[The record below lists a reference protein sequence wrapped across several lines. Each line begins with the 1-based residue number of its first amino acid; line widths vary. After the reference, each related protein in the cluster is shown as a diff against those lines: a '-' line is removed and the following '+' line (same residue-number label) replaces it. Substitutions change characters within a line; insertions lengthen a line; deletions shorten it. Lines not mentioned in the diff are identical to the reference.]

1 MDDERIGQPVG
12 LSSLLL
18 HMGRKAADTQ
28 LSRGDITKDE
38 YEEIIKILYP
48 PLSLVDD
55 KKNGGVPRFASGS
68 ATMAPGAF
76 IDYDD
81 ILRRLGKASKFI
93 GTRVPFLSN
102 LVTTQ
107 MGDGTLGANAQLM
120 ESNIPGVGN
129 AGDLSSDPEEVARKK
144 AERQAAIDEARRN
157 RTSATVADKVR
168 DAADRGEYGNINYF
182 GNDVRQRG
190 DGSIEIGPDADAMEK
205 ERQAREAEARRN
217 VNRPSP
223 KIDIPTTTGG
233 AVPEIETKLP
243 PTSVP
248 PIELPTNTGFPIP
261 EIEDFTILTMGDSTK
276 DTVTIAGKTYK
287 KDQTEIKERKSDG
300 RTYRVVKDEFKN
312 KDELKRV
319 NDGKTVRKELPQFLE
334 DNPAMKDRLYTSSIT
349 GRPDLE
355 IIRQHFI
362 DKHGIDFQMKTYER
376 IVNQL
381 FGNRKKDERKLSSY
395 QTAQN
400 QFEKNIRQYAND
412 LGIKISKPQMD
423 RYDQDFR
430 IAIREENPNKVKG
443 DVYSEE
449 NIRAATNVVI
459 DTIMRNEDP
468 YLADYI
474 KDKIQRTANNKAT
487 LLDGRRNFY
496 NSGETLGHTGSI
508 AQGDILFGEAANRER
523 YTTEISKDNLF
534 KDKQMAQYKEA
545 LAKGNT
551 EKMNRIE
558 SKLKKRNLRAM
569 YVDEDGSEVY
579 IGAPAEKGKLK
590 DGGPP
595 KFAEGSRLNDYD
607 PYDINQF
614 QMGQLPS
621 YESLYSDQGKF
632 PTDQNKID
640 EMRAAA
646 LAEGKKFYG
655 DATGFEIFKEGLFN
669 LPDGVINYFA
679 GSAEGM
685 GELLAGL
692 FEATKKGAQI
702 QSFPTD
708 KIANPDQ
715 RNISRS
721 SPDYSPFSEEFQA
734 LLDKPAFTKYF
745 DEFRDKI
752 PTPNLTESTLS
763 GMTMDELGRTAGYY
777 TGPPTAVLTAPGA
790 LAKYLKGSRAVDKPA
805 PISEASRLSETEEVV
820 SPTGA
825 QIDETVEVTDTT
837 RQVTEPKVE
846 IQKPRLDPAEVE
858 RVESLDTYIVP
869 RFSKIEDYVQTK
881 YAGSASKTK
890 KKLSQW
896 KKEMEDGDGAGA
908 LNEMKDTGMSFQ
920 ISNLIKEGGDQTID
934 ALTFLKIGQDLLQNN
949 NQIKRGYSEFYGAGQ
964 LGENAGATKVGNE
977 ISPDI
982 TRRAIRDAKQDIVN
996 VPITATGNSGRVLQE
1011 YKMAV
1016 QSMINEL
1023 ETMAG
1028 GTSKRTFAGVEDPS
1042 VVIQKYTSTVLP
1054 NILRKANNPNINL
1067 LYTEAQ
1073 KLNQIVNRF
1082 KRLNVNPRLTSNFQG
1097 TGWPG
1102 TRTEDYTI
1110 MEQGFNP
1117 QKGQSSRHEFHNS
1130 GHPNSDNSISFSR
1143 SIDKTTTDGRV
1154 TENIMEAQS
1163 DVHRGSTSYQSPED
1177 IAGIDILENAEKK
1190 LRPQA
1195 EKALDD
1201 AWDNFSKDNKL
1212 YNFDTDPINMPI
1224 GETVP
1229 DMFEVQLKAGSAD
1242 NPIWEVINTRTK
1254 RKVPKKSFGTE
1265 DDAQVFADAKTKL
1278 EASKEAK
1285 KPKPTGFDV
1294 KVDQV
1299 ANDLYGESFKNLGL
1313 NQKQN
1318 VKRSILDNYGT
1329 INQQMIDDAN
1339 EFLSGLTQA
1348 SKKEL
1353 GRAKNKNFLDA
1364 QRISKLNPGD
1374 SAFGNYDKFWS
1385 RKMSSGDEGQKS
1397 LLERIANQDLPRN
1410 TRSFEGLDR
1419 AVQNIKDLLDSSQG
1433 GQVRGGMFG
1442 GVDTFDAIKAQIV
1455 ADTKMPIEEFLAR
1468 LFPDE
1473 VKFAGSYT
1481 DISKNAQLRRARY
1494 ESGSQDYPFKKQKDW
1509 VKNVLK
1515 SHIEKAISEGK
1526 TNVSWNPGEIVGV
1539 YESADAKDIAG
1550 YKTIYNKLMKEAAE
1564 DLNKDLMER
1573 AAKLGL
1579 DPESARI
1586 KISGVGDDMNFTLQ
1600 FDGDGINSYS
1610 QAAPDLVK
1618 KSFDGRKMEVSGL
1631 PYVDFTEAKDTI
1643 RKIGLPM
1650 HADGGRVGSKLPD
1663 VDEILGTI

>member
-1 MDDERIGQPVG
+1 
-12 LSSLLL
+12 
-18 HMGRKAADTQ
+18 
-28 LSRGDITKDE
+28 
-38 YEEIIKILYP
+38 
-48 PLSLVDD
+48 
-55 KKNGGVPRFASGS
+55 
-68 ATMAPGAF
+68 
-76 IDYDD
+76 
-81 ILRRLGKASKFI
+81 
-93 GTRVPFLSN
+93 
-102 LVTTQ
+102 
-107 MGDGTLGANAQLM
+107 
-120 ESNIPGVGN
+120 
-129 AGDLSSDPEEVARKK
+129 
-144 AERQAAIDEARRN
+144 
-157 RTSATVADKVR
+157 
-168 DAADRGEYGNINYF
+168 
-182 GNDVRQRG
+182 
-190 DGSIEIGPDADAMEK
+190 
-205 ERQAREAEARRN
+205 
-217 VNRPSP
+217 
-223 KIDIPTTTGG
+223 
-233 AVPEIETKLP
+233 
-243 PTSVP
+243 
-248 PIELPTNTGFPIP
+248 
-261 EIEDFTILTMGDSTK
+261 
-276 DTVTIAGKTYK
+276 
-287 KDQTEIKERKSDG
+287 
-300 RTYRVVKDEFKN
+300 
-312 KDELKRV
+312 
-319 NDGKTVRKELPQFLE
+319 
-334 DNPAMKDRLYTSSIT
+334 
-349 GRPDLE
+349 
-355 IIRQHFI
+355 
-362 DKHGIDFQMKTYER
+362 
-376 IVNQL
+376 
-381 FGNRKKDERKLSSY
+381 
-395 QTAQN
+395 
-400 QFEKNIRQYAND
+400 
-412 LGIKISKPQMD
+412 
-423 RYDQDFR
+423 
-430 IAIREENPNKVKG
+430 
-443 DVYSEE
+443 
-449 NIRAATNVVI
+449 
-459 DTIMRNEDP
+459 
-468 YLADYI
+468 
-474 KDKIQRTANNKAT
+474 
-487 LLDGRRNFY
+487 
-496 NSGETLGHTGSI
+496 
-508 AQGDILFGEAANRER
+508 
-523 YTTEISKDNLF
+523 
-534 KDKQMAQYKEA
+534 
-545 LAKGNT
+545 
-551 EKMNRIE
+551 
-558 SKLKKRNLRAM
+558 
-569 YVDEDGSEVY
+569 
-579 IGAPAEKGKLK
+579 
-590 DGGPP
+590 
-595 KFAEGSRLNDYD
+595 
-607 PYDINQF
+607 
-614 QMGQLPS
+614 
-621 YESLYSDQGKF
+621 
-632 PTDQNKID
+632 
-640 EMRAAA
+640 
-646 LAEGKKFYG
+646 
-655 DATGFEIFKEGLFN
+655 
-669 LPDGVINYFA
+669 
-679 GSAEGM
+679 
-685 GELLAGL
+685 
-692 FEATKKGAQI
+692 
-702 QSFPTD
+702 
-708 KIANPDQ
+708 
-715 RNISRS
+715 
-721 SPDYSPFSEEFQA
+721 
-734 LLDKPAFTKYF
+734 
-745 DEFRDKI
+745 
-752 PTPNLTESTLS
+752 
-763 GMTMDELGRTAGYY
+763 MDELARTAGYY

-790 LAKYLKGSRAVDKPA
+790 LAKYLKGTRASSKTEPV
-805 PISEASRLSETEEVV
+805 SNVSRLSEVDETVDV
-820 SPTGA
+820 TDTTR

-837 RQVTEPKVE
+837 KQVADPEVQIE
-846 IQKPRLDPAEVE
+846 KPRLDPAEVE

-869 RFSKIEDYVQTK
+869 RWSKVEDYVQTK

-920 ISNLIKEGGDQTID
+920 ISNLIKEGGDQSID
-934 ALTFLKIGQDLLQNN
+934 ALTFIKIGQDLLENN
-949 NQIKRGYSEFYGAGQ
+949 NQIKRGYSEFYGSNQ
-964 LGENAGATKVGNE
+964 LGKNAGAAKVGSE
-977 ISPDI
+977 ITPDV
-982 TRRAIRDAKQDIVN
+982 TRRIVRDAKRDIVN
-996 VPITATGNSGRVLQE
+996 IPITSSGNSGRVLQE

-1016 QSMINEL
+1016 QSMIDEL

-1073 KLNQIVNRF
+1073 KLNEIVNRF
-1082 KRLNVNPRLTSNFQG
+1082 KRLNVNPRLTSNFQS

-1102 TRTEDYTI
+1102 TRSEDYTI
-1110 MEQGFNP
+1110 MEQGFDP
-1117 QKGQSSRHEFHNS
+1117 KKGQSSRHEFHNS

-1201 AWDNFSKDNKL
+1201 AWNNFTKDNKL

-1224 GETVP
+1224 SETVP

-1299 ANDLYGESFKNLGL
+1299 ANDMYGESFKNLGL

-1329 INQQMIDDAN
+1329 VNQQMIDDAN
-1339 EFLSGLTQA
+1339 DFLSGLTQA

-1353 GRAKNKNFLDA
+1353 GKTKNPNFLNA

-1385 RKMSSGDEGQKS
+1385 RKMSSGEDGQKA

-1410 TRSFEGLDR
+1410 TQSFEGLDR

-1455 ADTKMPIEEFLAR
+1455 ADTKMPIEEFLAK

-1481 DISKNAQLRRARY
+1481 DISKNAKLRRARY

-1564 DLNKDLMER
+1564 DINKDLMER

>member
-38 YEEIIKILYP
+38 YDEIIKILYP

-81 ILRRLGKASKFI
+81 ILRRLGNASKFI
-93 GTRVPFLSN
+93 GKRVPFLSN

-107 MGDGTLGANAQLM
+107 MGDGTLPANAQLM
-120 ESNIPGVGN
+120 EGN
-129 AGDLSSDPEEVARKK
+129 AFIDIDP
-144 AERQAAIDEARRN
+144 
-157 RTSATVADKVR
+157 
-168 DAADRGEYGNINYF
+168 NINKP
-182 GNDVRQRG
+182 Q
-190 DGSIEIGPDADAMEK
+190 IEIFPELTEEEK
-205 ERQAREAEARRN
+205 LPQ
-217 VNRPSP
+217 
-223 KIDIPTTTGG
+223 TTGG
-233 AVPEIETKLP
+233 
-243 PTSVP
+243 
-248 PIELPTNTGFPIP
+248 
-261 EIEDFTILTMGDSTK
+261 
-276 DTVTIAGKTYK
+276 VTDIDDLINEPLIMAQDPDAGKSTTLSTPPLSPEEQSPTIYTMASPKFNEEGNRIYRINNKTY
-287 KDQTEIKERKSDG
+287 TEDELNFKNDG
-300 RTYRVVKDEFKN
+300 RTYADIESVKPEAMSYLRQSEFETGMEKFF
-312 KDELKRV
+312 K
-319 NDGKTVRKELPQFLE
+319 
-334 DNPAMKDRLYTSSIT
+334 DNPDFKKDYYAKKNPTGLMKKYTPLINESLGTNLTQMQLVKRIGDTYGKKEIKGKGNRFETDMTKAFGGKYGDVGFDIGRSTNKSEINKIEDALEFFESQRINTKLQTQKGGVLEGSQKAIDFLNNAREGLYNVVSKPDVQKSLTLKLGENFVPFKFDKSHADRTLVPSDEASQFQGMDVYDVKILESQVNSILQ
-349 GRPDLE
+349 PDLE
-355 IIRQHFI
+355 NALYEYIQDKNVNGTKNIIEMMTEYSIGTRMNSPY
-362 DKHGIDFQMKTYER
+362 K
-376 IVNQL
+376 
-381 FGNRKKDERKLSSY
+381 KLSLEDKKW
-395 QTAQN
+395 A
-400 QFEKNIRQYAND
+400 EKNIPDLVKVPMIEEKGAASNIKDYDNVVFGTLEQPSPEKIIND
-412 LGIKISKPQMD
+412 GIKVRLDYLPAKKK
-423 RYDQDFR
+423 F
-430 IAIREENPNKVKG
+430 ETENKNKK
-443 DVYSEE
+443 
-449 NIRAATNVVI
+449 
-459 DTIMRNEDP
+459 
-468 YLADYI
+468 
-474 KDKIQRTANNKAT
+474 
-487 LLDGRRNFY
+487 FW
-496 NSGETLGHTGSI
+496 
-508 AQGDILFGEAANRER
+508 
-523 YTTEISKDNLF
+523 
-534 KDKQMAQYKEA
+534 KE
-545 LAKGNT
+545 
-551 EKMNRIE
+551 
-558 SKLKKRNLRAM
+558 
-569 YVDEDGSEVY
+569 
-579 IGAPAEKGKLK
+579 LK

-632 PTDQNKID
+632 PVDQNKVD

-655 DATGFEIFKEGLFN
+655 DATGFEVFKEGLFN

-692 FEATKKGAQI
+692 FEATKKGAQLAT
-702 QSFPTD
+702 FPTD
-708 KIANPDQ
+708 QIANPDQ

-721 SPDYSPFSEEFQA
+721 SPDYSPFSEEFQS

-752 PTPNLTESTLS
+752 PTPNLAESTLS
-763 GMTMDELGRTAGYY
+763 GITMDELGRTAGYY

-790 LAKYLKGSRAVDKPA
+790 LAKYLKGSTRAVDKPA

-820 SPTGA
+820 TPTGA

-837 RQVTEPKVE
+837 RQVADPEVQIE
-846 IQKPRLDPAEVE
+846 KPRLDPAEVE

-949 NQIKRGYSEFYGAGQ
+949 NQIKRGYSEFYGANQ
-964 LGENAGATKVGNE
+964 LGKNAGAAKVGNE
-977 ISPDI
+977 ITPEV
-982 TRRAIRDAKQDIVN
+982 TRGVIRQAKQDIVN

-1042 VVIQKYTSTVLP
+1042 VVIQKYTSIVLP

-1082 KRLNVNPRLTSNFQG
+1082 KRLNINPRLTDNFKG

-1110 MEQGFNP
+1110 MEQGFDP
-1117 QKGQSSRHEFHNS
+1117 KKGQSSRHEFHNS

-1201 AWDNFSKDNKL
+1201 AWNNFSKDNKL
-1212 YNFDTDPINMPI
+1212 YNFDTDPINMP
-1224 GETVP
+1224 GEVVP

-1299 ANDLYGESFKNLGL
+1299 SNDMYGENFKNLGL

-1329 INQQMIDDAN
+1329 VNQQMIDDAN
-1339 EFLSGLTQA
+1339 DFLSGLTQA

-1353 GRAKNKNFLDA
+1353 GKTKNPNFLNA

-1385 RKMSSGDEGQKS
+1385 RKMSSGEDGQKS

-1410 TRSFEGLDR
+1410 TQSFEGLDR

-1481 DISKNAQLRRARY
+1481 DISKNAKLRRARY

-1564 DLNKDLMER
+1564 DINKDLMER

>member
-38 YEEIIKILYP
+38 YDEIIKILYP

-93 GTRVPFLSN
+93 GTRIPFLSN

-107 MGDGTLGANAQLM
+107 MGDGTLPANAQLM
-120 ESNIPGVGN
+120 ESNIPGVTT
-129 AGDLSSDPEEVARKK
+129 GDTLDPNEVARKK
-144 AERQAAIDEARRN
+144 AERQAALDEARRN
-157 RTSATVADKVR
+157 KTSATVADKVR
-168 DAADRGEYGNINYF
+168 DAADRGEYGDVSFF
-182 GNDVRQRG
+182 GQDVRQTG
-190 DGSIEIGPDADAMEK
+190 DGTVIGPDADAMEK
-205 ERQAREAEARRN
+205 ERAQREAEARRN
-217 VNRPSP
+217 VNTPLP
-223 KIDIPTTTGG
+223 TIDIPTTTGG
-233 AVPEIETKLP
+233 FPIPEIETKLP

-261 EIEDFTILTMGDSTK
+261 EIEDFTILTMGDNTK
-276 DTVTIAGKTYK
+276 DTVKIGNKVYPK
-287 KDQTEIKERKSDG
+287 SQTELKYGETGKN
-300 RTYRVVKDEFKN
+300 YRVVKEEFKN
-312 KDELKRV
+312 KDEKERIA
-319 NDGKTVRKELPQFLE
+319 NSKTVREELPQFLE
-334 DNPAMKDRLYTSSIT
+334 DNPAIRDRLYTSSIT
-349 GRPDLE
+349 GIPDLE

-362 DKHGIDFQMKTYER
+362 DKHGIDFQNKTYEK
-376 IVNQL
+376 IVSQEI
-381 FGNRKKDERKLSSY
+381 GNRKKDEKKLSSY
-395 QTAQN
+395 RTAEI
-400 QFEKNIRQYAND
+400 QFEKNIREYAND

-430 IAIREENPNKVKG
+430 IAIREENPDKVKG
-443 DVYSEE
+443 EAYSEE

-508 AQGDILFGEAANRER
+508 AQGDVLFGEAANPER
-523 YTTEISKDNLF
+523 YTTEISKDNRYKEKL
-534 KDKQMAQYKEA
+534 MGQYKEA
-545 LAKGNT
+545 LLEGNT

-558 SKLKKRNLRAM
+558 SKLKERNLRAM
-569 YVDEDGSEVY
+569 YVDKDGFEVY
-579 IGAPAEKGKLK
+579 IGADAQKGKLK

-614 QMGQLPS
+614 SIGQFPS
-621 YESLYSDQGKF
+621 TYENLYGPEGKF
-632 PTDQNKID
+632 PVDQNKVD

-646 LAEGKKFYG
+646 LAEGKKYYG
-655 DATGFEIFKEGLFN
+655 DATGFEIFKDGLFN

-702 QSFPTD
+702 QTFPTD

-715 RNISRS
+715 RNISKS

-745 DEFRDKI
+745 DEFRGKI
-752 PTPNLTESTLS
+752 PTPNLAESTLS

-790 LAKYLKGSRAVDKPA
+790 LAKYLKGTRASSKTEPV
-805 PISEASRLSETEEVV
+805 SNVSRLSEVDETVDV
-820 SPTGA
+820 TDTTR

-837 RQVTEPKVE
+837 KQVADPEVQIE
-846 IQKPRLDPAEVE
+846 KPRLDPKEVE

-869 RFSKIEDYVQTK
+869 RWSKVEDYVQTK

-934 ALTFLKIGQDLLQNN
+934 ALTFLKIGQDLLENN
-949 NQIKRGYSEFYGAGQ
+949 NQIKRGYSEFYGANQ
-964 LGENAGATKVGNE
+964 LGKNAGAAKVGSE
-977 ISPDI
+977 ITPDV
-982 TRRAIRDAKQDIVN
+982 TRRAIRDAKRDIVN
-996 VPITATGNSGRVLQE
+996 IPITSSGNSGRVLQE

-1016 QSMINEL
+1016 QSMIDEL

-1042 VVIQKYTSTVLP
+1042 VVIQKYTSTILP

-1073 KLNQIVNRF
+1073 KLNEIVNRF
-1082 KRLNVNPRLTSNFQG
+1082 KRLNVNPRLTSNFQS

-1201 AWDNFSKDNKL
+1201 AWDNFTKDNKL

-1224 GETVP
+1224 SETVP

-1299 ANDLYGESFKNLGL
+1299 ANDMYGESFKNLGL

-1329 INQQMIDDAN
+1329 VNQQMIDDAN
-1339 EFLSGLTQA
+1339 DFLSGLTQA

-1353 GRAKNKNFLDA
+1353 GKTKNPNFLNA

-1385 RKMSSGDEGQKS
+1385 RKMSSGEDGQKA

-1455 ADTKMPIEEFLAR
+1455 ADTKMPIEEFLAK

-1481 DISKNAQLRRARY
+1481 DISKNAKLRRARY

-1564 DLNKDLMER
+1564 DINKDLMER

>member
-38 YEEIIKILYP
+38 YDEIIKILYP

-55 KKNGGVPRFASGS
+55 KKNGGIPSFRSGAATIPYFRPGSTMYKPAPVPYFKEL
-68 ATMAPGAF
+68 MAAQA
-76 IDYDD
+76 
-81 ILRRLGKASKFI
+81 LLG
-93 GTRVPFLSN
+93 GT
-102 LVTTQ
+102 
-107 MGDGTLGANAQLM
+107 QLM
-120 ESNIPGVGN
+120 NNAASVGNIPGVTT
-129 AGDLSSDPEEVARKK
+129 GDTLDPDEVERKRK
-144 AERQAAIDEARRN
+144 ERQAAIDEARRN
-157 RTSATVADKVR
+157 KTSAAVADGVR
-168 DAADRGEYGNINYF
+168 DAADRGEYGDVSFF
-182 GNDVRQRG
+182 GQDVRQTG
-190 DGSIEIGPDADAMEK
+190 DGTVIGPDADAMEK
-205 ERQAREAEARRN
+205 ERAQREAEARGKLN
-217 VNRPSP
+217 NPPVTV
-223 KIDIPTTTGG
+223 DIPNSTGSPP
-233 AVPEIETKLP
+233 PEIETGLP

-248 PIELPTNTGFPIP
+248 PIEIPTIVGGGFPIP

-300 RTYRVVKDEFKN
+300 RTYRVVKDEFKSETE
-312 KDELKRV
+312 KKRIA
-319 NDGKTVRKELPQFLE
+319 DGKTVREELPQFLE

-362 DKHGIDFQMKTYER
+362 DKHGIDFQMKTYEK
-376 IVNQL
+376 IVSQEI
-381 FGNRKKDERKLSSY
+381 GNRKKDKKKLSSY
-395 QTAQN
+395 RTAEI
-400 QFEKNIRQYAND
+400 QFEKNIREYAND

-430 IAIREENPNKVKG
+430 IAIRLENPNKVKG
-443 DVYSEE
+443 EAYSEE

-508 AQGDILFGEAANRER
+508 AQGDVLFGEAANPER
-523 YTTEISKDNLF
+523 YTTEISKDNRYKEKL
-534 KDKQMAQYKEA
+534 MGQYKEA
-545 LAKGNT
+545 LAEGNT
-551 EKMNRIE
+551 EKMNSIE
-558 SKLKKRNLRAM
+558 SKLKERNLRAS
-569 YVDEDGSEVY
+569 YIDQDGSEVY
-579 IGAPAEKGKLK
+579 IGAPREEGKLK

-632 PTDQNKID
+632 PVDQNKVD

-655 DATGFEIFKEGLFN
+655 DATGFEVFKEGLFN

-702 QSFPTD
+702 QAFPTD
-708 KIANPDQ
+708 QIVNPDQ

-734 LLDKPAFTKYF
+734 LLDKPGFTKYF

-752 PTPNLTESTLS
+752 PTPNLAESTLS
-763 GMTMDELGRTAGYY
+763 GISMDELARTAGYY

-820 SPTGA
+820 TPTGT
-825 QIDETVEVTDTT
+825 QIDEIVEVTDTT
-837 RQVTEPKVE
+837 KQVADPE
-846 IQKPRLDPAEVE
+846 IQIEKPRLDPAEVE

-949 NQIKRGYSEFYGAGQ
+949 NQIKRGYSEFYGANQ
-964 LGENAGATKVGNE
+964 LGKNAGAAKVGNE
-977 ISPDI
+977 ITPEV
-982 TRRAIRDAKQDIVN
+982 TRGVIRQAKQDIVN

-1073 KLNQIVNRF
+1073 KLNDIVNRF
-1082 KRLNVNPRLTSNFQG
+1082 KRLNINPRLSDNFKG

-1110 MEQGFNP
+1110 MEQGFDP
-1117 QKGQSSRHEFHNS
+1117 KKGQSSRHEFHNS

-1201 AWDNFSKDNKL
+1201 AWNNFSKDNKL
-1212 YNFDTDPINMPI
+1212 YNFDTDSINMPI
-1224 GETVP
+1224 SETVP

-1299 ANDLYGESFKNLGL
+1299 SNDMYGENFKNLGL

-1329 INQQMIDDAN
+1329 VNQQMIDDAN
-1339 EFLSGLTQA
+1339 DFLSGLTQA

-1481 DISKNAQLRRARY
+1481 DISKNAKLRRARY

-1539 YESADAKDIAG
+1539 YESADAKDIIG

-1564 DLNKDLMER
+1564 DINKDLMER

>member
-38 YEEIIKILYP
+38 YDEIIKILYP

-81 ILRRLGKASKFI
+81 ILRRLGNASKFI
-93 GTRVPFLSN
+93 GKRVPFLSN

-107 MGDGTLGANAQLM
+107 MGDATLPANAQLM
-120 ESNIPGVGN
+120 KSNIPDVVSGE
-129 AGDLSSDPEEVARKK
+129 DLSSDPAEVARKK
-144 AERQAAIDEARRN
+144 AERQAALDEARRN

-168 DAADRGEYGNINYF
+168 DAADRGEYGFNPTVVPDETVNKPK
-182 GNDVRQRG
+182 V
-190 DGSIEIGPDADAMEK
+190 EIFPELTEEEK
-205 ERQAREAEARRN
+205 LSN
-217 VNRPSP
+217 
-223 KIDIPTTTGG
+223 TTAGTI
-233 AVPEIETKLP
+233 PEIEPGLP
-243 PTSVP
+243 PSSVP
-248 PIELPTNTGFPIP
+248 PIDIPTNTGFPIP
-261 EIEDFTILTMGDSTK
+261 EIEDFTILTMGDTTK
-276 DTVTIAGKTYK
+276 DTVKIGNKVYPKSQTKLIYGETGKTN
-287 KDQTEIKERKSDG
+287 
-300 RTYRVVKDEFKN
+300 YRVVKDEFKN
-312 KDELKRV
+312 KDEKERIA
-319 NDGKTVRKELPQFLE
+319 NGKTVREELPQFLE

-362 DKHGIDFQMKTYER
+362 DKHGIDFQNKTYEK
-376 IVNQL
+376 IVNQEI
-381 FGNRKKDERKLSSY
+381 GNRKKDKRKLSSY
-395 QTAQN
+395 RTAEI
-400 QFEKNIRQYAND
+400 QFEKNIREYAND

-430 IAIREENPNKVKG
+430 IAIRLENPDKVKG
-443 DVYSEE
+443 EAYSEE

-496 NSGETLGHTGSI
+496 NSGETVGHTGSI
-508 AQGDILFGEAANRER
+508 AEGDVLFGEAANPER
-523 YTTEISKDNLF
+523 YTTEISKDNRE
-534 KDKQMAQYKEA
+534 KESMMKEYKKA
-545 LAKGNT
+545 LSEGNT
-551 EKMNRIE
+551 EKMNLIE
-558 SKLKKRNLRAM
+558 SKLKERNLRAM
-569 YVDEDGSEVY
+569 YVDKDGFEVY

-632 PTDQNKID
+632 PVDQNKVD

-646 LAEGKKFYG
+646 LAEGKKYYG
-655 DATGFEIFKEGLFN
+655 DATGFEIFKDGLFN

-692 FEATKKGAQI
+692 FEATKKGAQL
-702 QSFPTD
+702 STFPTD

-745 DEFRDKI
+745 DEFRNKI
-752 PTPNLTESTLS
+752 PTPNLAESTLS

-820 SPTGA
+820 TPTGA

-837 RQVTEPKVE
+837 RQVADPEVQIE
-846 IQKPRLDPAEVE
+846 KPRLDPTEVE

-949 NQIKRGYSEFYGAGQ
+949 NQIKRGYSEFYGANQ
-964 LGENAGATKVGNE
+964 LGKNAGAAKVGNE
-977 ISPDI
+977 ITPEV
-982 TRRAIRDAKQDIVN
+982 TRGVIRQAKQDIVN

-1073 KLNQIVNRF
+1073 KLNDIVNRF
-1082 KRLNVNPRLTSNFQG
+1082 KRLNINPRLSDNFKG

-1110 MEQGFNP
+1110 MEQGFDP
-1117 QKGQSSRHEFHNS
+1117 KKGQSSRHEFHNS

-1201 AWDNFSKDNKL
+1201 AWNNFSKDNKL

-1224 GETVP
+1224 SETVP

-1299 ANDLYGESFKNLGL
+1299 SNDMYGENFKNLGL

-1329 INQQMIDDAN
+1329 VNQQMIDDAN
-1339 EFLSGLTQA
+1339 DFLSGLTQA

-1353 GRAKNKNFLDA
+1353 GKTKNPNFLNA
-1364 QRISKLNPGD
+1364 SRISKLSPGD

-1385 RKMSSGDEGQKS
+1385 RKMSSGEDGQKS

-1410 TRSFEGLDR
+1410 TQSFEGLDR

-1481 DISKNAQLRRARY
+1481 DISKNAKLRRARY

-1564 DLNKDLMER
+1564 DINKDLMER

>member
-38 YEEIIKILYP
+38 YDEIIKILYP

-81 ILRRLGKASKFI
+81 ILRRLGNASKFI
-93 GTRVPFLSN
+93 GKRVPFLSN

-107 MGDGTLGANAQLM
+107 MGDATLPANAQLM
-120 ESNIPGVGN
+120 KSNIPDVVSGE
-129 AGDLSSDPEEVARKK
+129 DLSSDPAEVARKK
-144 AERQAAIDEARRN
+144 AERQAALDEARRN

-168 DAADRGEYGNINYF
+168 DAADRGEYGFNPTVVPDETVNKPK
-182 GNDVRQRG
+182 V
-190 DGSIEIGPDADAMEK
+190 EIFPELTEEEK
-205 ERQAREAEARRN
+205 LSN
-217 VNRPSP
+217 
-223 KIDIPTTTGG
+223 TTAGTI
-233 AVPEIETKLP
+233 PEIEPGLP
-243 PTSVP
+243 PSSVP
-248 PIELPTNTGFPIP
+248 PIDIPTNTGFPIP
-261 EIEDFTILTMGDSTK
+261 EIEDFTILTMGDTTK
-276 DTVTIAGKTYK
+276 DTVKIGNKVYPKSQTKLIYGETGKTN
-287 KDQTEIKERKSDG
+287 
-300 RTYRVVKDEFKN
+300 YRVVKDEFKN
-312 KDELKRV
+312 KDEKERIA
-319 NDGKTVRKELPQFLE
+319 NSKTVRKELPQFLE
-334 DNPAMKDRLYTSSIT
+334 DNPAIRDRLYTSSIT
-349 GRPDLE
+349 GIPDLE

-362 DKHGIDFQMKTYER
+362 DKHGIDFQNKTYEK
-376 IVNQL
+376 IVNQEI
-381 FGNRKKDERKLSSY
+381 GNRKKDKRKLSSY
-395 QTAQN
+395 RTAEI
-400 QFEKNIRQYAND
+400 QFEKNIREYAND

-430 IAIREENPNKVKG
+430 IAIRLENPDKVKG
-443 DVYSEE
+443 EAYSEE

-496 NSGETLGHTGSI
+496 NSGETVGHTGSI
-508 AQGDILFGEAANRER
+508 AEGDVLFGEAANPER
-523 YTTEISKDNLF
+523 YTTEISKDNRE
-534 KDKQMAQYKEA
+534 KESMMKEYKKA
-545 LAKGNT
+545 LSEGNT
-551 EKMNRIE
+551 EKMNLIE
-558 SKLKKRNLRAM
+558 SKLKERNLRAM
-569 YVDEDGSEVY
+569 YVDKDGFEVY

-632 PTDQNKID
+632 PVDQNKVD

-646 LAEGKKFYG
+646 LAEGKKYYG
-655 DATGFEIFKEGLFN
+655 DATGFEIFKDGLFN

-692 FEATKKGAQI
+692 FEATKKGAQL
-702 QSFPTD
+702 STFPTD

-745 DEFRDKI
+745 DEFRNKI
-752 PTPNLTESTLS
+752 PTPNLAESTLS

-820 SPTGA
+820 TPTGA

-837 RQVTEPKVE
+837 RQVADPEVQIE
-846 IQKPRLDPAEVE
+846 KPRLDPTEVE

-949 NQIKRGYSEFYGAGQ
+949 NQIKRGYSEFYGANQ
-964 LGENAGATKVGNE
+964 LGKNAGAAKVGNE
-977 ISPDI
+977 ITPEV
-982 TRRAIRDAKQDIVN
+982 TRGVIRQAKQDIVN

-1073 KLNQIVNRF
+1073 KLNDIVNRF
-1082 KRLNVNPRLTSNFQG
+1082 KRLNINPRLSDNFKG

-1110 MEQGFNP
+1110 MEQGFDP
-1117 QKGQSSRHEFHNS
+1117 KKGQSSRHEFHNS

-1201 AWDNFSKDNKL
+1201 AWNNFSKDNKL

-1224 GETVP
+1224 SETVP

-1299 ANDLYGESFKNLGL
+1299 SNDMYGESFKNLGL

-1329 INQQMIDDAN
+1329 VNQQMIDDAN
-1339 EFLSGLTQA
+1339 DFLSGLTQA

-1353 GRAKNKNFLDA
+1353 GKTKNPNFLNA
-1364 QRISKLNPGD
+1364 SRISKLSPGD
-1374 SAFGNYDKFWS
+1374 AAFGNYDKFWS
-1385 RKMSSGDEGQKS
+1385 RKMSSGEDGQKS

-1410 TRSFEGLDR
+1410 TQSFEGLDR

-1481 DISKNAQLRRARY
+1481 DISKNAKLRRARY

-1564 DLNKDLMER
+1564 DINKDLMER

>member
-1 MDDERIGQPVG
+1 MDDERIGQPIG

-38 YEEIIKILYP
+38 YDEIIKILYP

-81 ILRRLGKASKFI
+81 ILRRLGNASKFI
-93 GTRVPFLSN
+93 GKRVPFLSN

-107 MGDGTLGANAQLM
+107 MGDGTLPANAQLM
-120 ESNIPGVGN
+120 ESNIPGVVSGE
-129 AGDLSSDPEEVARKK
+129 DLSSDPVEVARKK

-168 DAADRGEYGNINYF
+168 DAADRGEYGDVSFF
-182 GNDVRQRG
+182 GQDVRQTG
-190 DGSIEIGPDADAMEK
+190 DGTVIGPDADAMEK
-205 ERQAREAEARRN
+205 ERAQREAEARRN
-217 VNRPSP
+217 VNSPSP

-233 AVPEIETKLP
+233 FPIPEIETKLP
-243 PTSVP
+243 PESVP

-261 EIEDFTILTMGDSTK
+261 EIEDFTILTMGDTTK

-300 RTYRVVKDEFKN
+300 RTYRVVKDEFKSETE
-312 KDELKRV
+312 KKRIA
-319 NDGKTVRKELPQFLE
+319 DGKTVREELPQFLE

-362 DKHGIDFQMKTYER
+362 DNHGIDFQMKTYEK
-376 IVNQL
+376 IVSQEI
-381 FGNRKKDERKLSSY
+381 GNRKKDKKKLSSY
-395 QTAQN
+395 RTAEI
-400 QFEKNIRQYAND
+400 QFEKNIREYAND

-430 IAIREENPNKVKG
+430 IAIRLENPDKVKG
-443 DVYSEE
+443 EAYSEE
-449 NIRAATNVVI
+449 NIKAATNVVI

-474 KDKIQRTANNKAT
+474 KDKIQRTANNQAT
-487 LLDGRRNFY
+487 LLDKRRNFY

-508 AQGDILFGEAANRER
+508 AQGDVLFGEAANPER

-551 EKMNRIE
+551 EKMNSIE
-558 SKLKKRNLRAM
+558 SKLKERNLRAS
-569 YVDEDGSEVY
+569 YIDQDGFEVY
-579 IGAPAEKGKLK
+579 IGAPAQKGKLK

-632 PTDQNKID
+632 PVDQNKVD

-655 DATGFEIFKEGLFN
+655 DATGFEVFKEGLFN

-692 FEATKKGAQI
+692 FEATKKGAQLAT
-702 QSFPTD
+702 FPTD
-708 KIANPDQ
+708 QIANPDQ

-721 SPDYSPFSEEFQA
+721 SPDYSPFSEEFQS

-752 PTPNLTESTLS
+752 PTPNLAESTLS
-763 GMTMDELGRTAGYY
+763 GMTMDELGRTTGYY

-820 SPTGA
+820 TPTGT

-837 RQVTEPKVE
+837 KQVADPEVQIE
-846 IQKPRLDPAEVE
+846 KPRLDPTEVE

-896 KKEMEDGDGAGA
+896 KKEMEDSDGAGA

-949 NQIKRGYSEFYGAGQ
+949 NQIKRGYSEFYGANQ
-964 LGENAGATKVGNE
+964 LGTNAGAAKVGNE
-977 ISPDI
+977 ISPDV

-1042 VVIQKYTSTVLP
+1042 VVIEKYTSIVLP

-1082 KRLNVNPRLTSNFQG
+1082 KRLNINPRLTDNFKG

-1110 MEQGFNP
+1110 MEQGFDP
-1117 QKGQSSRHEFHNS
+1117 KKGQSSRHEFHNS

-1177 IAGIDILENAEKK
+1177 LAGIDILENAEKK

-1195 EKALDD
+1195 TKALDD
-1201 AWDNFSKDNKL
+1201 AWNNFSKDNKL

-1224 GETVP
+1224 SETVP

-1299 ANDLYGESFKNLGL
+1299 SNDMYGENFKNLGL

-1329 INQQMIDDAN
+1329 VNQQMIDDAN
-1339 EFLSGLTQA
+1339 DFLSGLTQA

-1353 GRAKNKNFLDA
+1353 GKTKNPNFLNA

-1385 RKMSSGDEGQKS
+1385 RKMSSGEDGQKS

-1410 TRSFEGLDR
+1410 TQSFNGLDR
-1419 AVQNIKDLLDSSQG
+1419 AVQNIKDLLDSC
-1433 GQVRGGMFG
+1433 
-1442 GVDTFDAIKAQIV
+1442 
-1455 ADTKMPIEEFLAR
+1455 L
-1468 LFPDE
+1468 L
-1473 VKFAGSYT
+1473 YT
-1481 DISKNAQLRRARY
+1481 SPSPRD
-1494 ESGSQDYPFKKQKDW
+1494 
-1509 VKNVLK
+1509 
-1515 SHIEKAISEGK
+1515 
-1526 TNVSWNPGEIVGV
+1526 
-1539 YESADAKDIAG
+1539 
-1550 YKTIYNKLMKEAAE
+1550 
-1564 DLNKDLMER
+1564 
-1573 AAKLGL
+1573 
-1579 DPESARI
+1579 
-1586 KISGVGDDMNFTLQ
+1586 
-1600 FDGDGINSYS
+1600 
-1610 QAAPDLVK
+1610 
-1618 KSFDGRKMEVSGL
+1618 
-1631 PYVDFTEAKDTI
+1631 
-1643 RKIGLPM
+1643 
-1650 HADGGRVGSKLPD
+1650 
-1663 VDEILGTI
+1663 

>member
-28 LSRGDITKDE
+28 LSRGDITQDE
-38 YEEIIKILYP
+38 YDEIIKILYP

-55 KKNGGVPRFASGS
+55 KKNGGIPSFRSGAATVPYFRPGS
-68 ATMAPGAF
+68 TMYKPAPVPYFKELMAAQA
-76 IDYDD
+76 
-81 ILRRLGKASKFI
+81 LLG
-93 GTRVPFLSN
+93 G
-102 LVTTQ
+102 
-107 MGDGTLGANAQLM
+107 AQLM
-120 ESNIPGVGN
+120 NNAASVGNIPGVTT
-129 AGDLSSDPEEVARKK
+129 GDTLDPDEVERKRK
-144 AERQAAIDEARRN
+144 ERQAALDEARRN
-157 RTSATVADKVR
+157 KTSAAVADGVR
-168 DAADRGEYGNINYF
+168 DAADRGEYGDINYF
-182 GNDVRQRG
+182 GQDVRQTG
-190 DGSIEIGPDADAMEK
+190 DGTVIGPDADAMDK
-205 ERQAREAEARRN
+205 ERAQREAEARGKLN
-217 VNRPSP
+217 NPPVTV
-223 KIDIPTTTGG
+223 DIPNSTGSPP
-233 AVPEIETKLP
+233 PEIETGLP

-248 PIELPTNTGFPIP
+248 PIEIPTIVGGGFPLP
-261 EIEDFTILTMGDSTK
+261 EIEDFTILTMGDTTK

-287 KDQTEIKERKSDG
+287 KDQTEIRKRKSDG
-300 RTYRVVKDEFKN
+300 RTYRVVKDEFKSEAE
-312 KDELKRV
+312 KKRIA
-319 NDGKTVRKELPQFLE
+319 DGKTVREELPQFLE
-334 DNPAMKDRLYTSSIT
+334 DNPAIKDRLYTSSIT
-349 GRPDLE
+349 GKPDLE

-362 DKHGIDFQMKTYER
+362 DKHGIDFQNKTYEK
-376 IVNQL
+376 IVSQEI
-381 FGNRKKDERKLSSY
+381 GNRKKDERKLSSY
-395 QTAQN
+395 QTAQRV
-400 QFEKNIRQYAND
+400 FEKNIRQYAND

-430 IAIREENPNKVKG
+430 IAIRLENPDKVKG
-443 DVYSEE
+443 EAYSEE

-474 KDKIQRTANNKAT
+474 KDKIQRTANNQAT
-487 LLDGRRNFY
+487 LLDKRRNFY

-508 AQGDILFGEAANRER
+508 ADGDVLFGEAANPER

-551 EKMNRIE
+551 EKMNSIE
-558 SKLKKRNLRAM
+558 SKLKERNLRAM
-569 YVDEDGSEVY
+569 YIDEDGSEVY
-579 IGAPAEKGKLK
+579 IGAPREEGKLK

-632 PTDQNKID
+632 PVDQNKVD

-702 QSFPTD
+702 QTFPTD

-715 RNISRS
+715 RNISKS

-745 DEFRDKI
+745 DEFRGKI
-752 PTPNLTESTLS
+752 PTPNLAESTLS
-763 GMTMDELGRTAGYY
+763 GITMDELGRTAGYY

-820 SPTGA
+820 TPTGT

-837 RQVTEPKVE
+837 KQVADPE
-846 IQKPRLDPAEVE
+846 IQIEKPRLDPAEVE

-949 NQIKRGYSEFYGAGQ
+949 NQIKRGYSEFYGANQ
-964 LGENAGATKVGNE
+964 LGKNAGAAKVGNE
-977 ISPDI
+977 ITPEV
-982 TRRAIRDAKQDIVN
+982 TRGVIRQAKQDIVN

-1073 KLNQIVNRF
+1073 KLNDIVNRF
-1082 KRLNVNPRLTSNFQG
+1082 KRLNINPRLTDNFKG

-1110 MEQGFNP
+1110 MEQGFDP
-1117 QKGQSSRHEFHNS
+1117 KKGQSSRHEFHNS

-1201 AWDNFSKDNKL
+1201 AWNNFSKDNKL

-1224 GETVP
+1224 SETVP

-1299 ANDLYGESFKNLGL
+1299 SNDMYGENFKNLGL

-1329 INQQMIDDAN
+1329 VNQQMIDDAN
-1339 EFLSGLTQA
+1339 DFLSGLTQA

-1353 GRAKNKNFLDA
+1353 GKTKNPNFLNA
-1364 QRISKLNPGD
+1364 SRISKLNPGD

-1385 RKMSSGDEGQKS
+1385 RKMSSGEDGQKS

-1410 TRSFEGLDR
+1410 TQSFEGLDR

-1481 DISKNAQLRRARY
+1481 DISKNAKLRRARY

-1564 DLNKDLMER
+1564 DINKDLMER

>member
-38 YEEIIKILYP
+38 YDEIIKILYP

-55 KKNGGVPRFASGS
+55 KKNGGIPSFRSGAATIPYFRPGSTMYKPAPVPYFKELMAAQALLAGTQLINNAASVG
-68 ATMAPGAF
+68 
-76 IDYDD
+76 
-81 ILRRLGKASKFI
+81 
-93 GTRVPFLSN
+93 
-102 LVTTQ
+102 
-107 MGDGTLGANAQLM
+107 
-120 ESNIPGVGN
+120 NIPGVTT
-129 AGDLSSDPEEVARKK
+129 GDTLDPDEVERKRK
-144 AERQAAIDEARRN
+144 ERQAALDEARRN
-157 RTSATVADKVR
+157 KTSAAVADGVR
-168 DAADRGEYGNINYF
+168 DAADRGEYGDINYF
-182 GNDVRQRG
+182 GQDVRP
-190 DGSIEIGPDADAMEK
+190 DGSIVPDADAMEK
-205 ERQAREAEARRN
+205 ERQEREAEARGKLN
-217 VNRPSP
+217 NPPP
-223 KIDIPTTTGG
+223 KIDIPNTTGG
-233 AVPEIETKLP
+233 PPPEPIETGLP

-248 PIELPTNTGFPIP
+248 PIEIPTIVGGGFPIP

-276 DTVTIAGKTYK
+276 DTVTIAGKTYN
-287 KDQTEIKERKSDG
+287 KDQTEIRERKSDG
-300 RTYRVVKDEFKN
+300 RTYRVVKDEFKSETE
-312 KDELKRV
+312 KKRIA
-319 NDGKTVRKELPQFLE
+319 DGKTVREELPQFLE

-362 DKHGIDFQMKTYER
+362 DNHGIDFQMKTYEK
-376 IVNQL
+376 IVSQEI
-381 FGNRKKDERKLSSY
+381 GNRKKDERKLSSY

-400 QFEKNIRQYAND
+400 QFEKNIREYAND

-423 RYDQDFR
+423 RYAQDFR
-430 IAIREENPNKVKG
+430 IAIRLENPDKVKG
-443 DVYSEE
+443 EAYSEE
-449 NIRAATNVVI
+449 NIRGATNAVI

-474 KDKIQRTANNKAT
+474 KDKIQRTANNQAT
-487 LLDGRRNFY
+487 LLDKRRNFY

-508 AQGDILFGEAANRER
+508 AQGDVLFGEAANPER
-523 YTTEISKDNLF
+523 YTTEISKDNRYKEKL
-534 KDKQMAQYKEA
+534 MGQYKEA
-545 LAKGNT
+545 LAEGNT
-551 EKMNRIE
+551 EKMNSIE
-558 SKLKKRNLRAM
+558 SKLKERNLRAS
-569 YVDEDGSEVY
+569 YIDQDGSEVY
-579 IGAPAEKGKLK
+579 IGAPAQKGKLK

-632 PTDQNKID
+632 PVDQNKVD

-655 DATGFEIFKEGLFN
+655 DATGFEVFKEGLFN

-692 FEATKKGAQI
+692 FEATKKGAQL
-702 QSFPTD
+702 STFPTD

-752 PTPNLTESTLS
+752 PTPNLAESTLS
-763 GMTMDELGRTAGYY
+763 GMTMDEFGRTVGYY

-790 LAKYLKGSRAVDKPA
+790 LAKYLKGSTRAVDKPA

-820 SPTGA
+820 TPTGT

-837 RQVTEPKVE
+837 KQVADPE
-846 IQKPRLDPAEVE
+846 IQIEKPRLDPAEVE

-949 NQIKRGYSEFYGAGQ
+949 NQIKRGYSEFYGANQ
-964 LGENAGATKVGNE
+964 LGKNAGAAKVGNE
-977 ISPDI
+977 ITPEV
-982 TRRAIRDAKQDIVN
+982 TRGVIRQAKQDIVN

-1073 KLNQIVNRF
+1073 KLNDIVNRF
-1082 KRLNVNPRLTSNFQG
+1082 KRLNINPRLSDNFKG

-1110 MEQGFNP
+1110 MEQGFDP
-1117 QKGQSSRHEFHNS
+1117 KKGQSSRHEFHNS

-1201 AWDNFSKDNKL
+1201 AWNNFSKDNKL

-1224 GETVP
+1224 SETVP

-1299 ANDLYGESFKNLGL
+1299 SNDMYGENFKNLGL

-1329 INQQMIDDAN
+1329 VNQQMIDDAN
-1339 EFLSGLTQA
+1339 DFLSGLTQA

-1353 GRAKNKNFLDA
+1353 GKTKNPNFLNA
-1364 QRISKLNPGD
+1364 SRISKLNPGD

-1385 RKMSSGDEGQKS
+1385 RKMSSGEDGQKS

-1410 TRSFEGLDR
+1410 TQSFEGLDR

-1481 DISKNAQLRRARY
+1481 DISKNAKLRRARY

-1564 DLNKDLMER
+1564 DINKDLMER